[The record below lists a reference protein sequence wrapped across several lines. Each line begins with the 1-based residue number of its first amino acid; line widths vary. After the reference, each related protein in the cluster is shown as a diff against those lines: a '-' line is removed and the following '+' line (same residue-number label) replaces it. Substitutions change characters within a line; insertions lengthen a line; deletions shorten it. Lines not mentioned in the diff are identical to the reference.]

1 MRGGRKEMKQG
12 EWYWRAGENAKVKDE
27 ARKVERGK
35 GREGKRLGKKRSEKE
50 SNGEDERRKES

>member
-1 MRGGRKEMKQG
+1 MKQG